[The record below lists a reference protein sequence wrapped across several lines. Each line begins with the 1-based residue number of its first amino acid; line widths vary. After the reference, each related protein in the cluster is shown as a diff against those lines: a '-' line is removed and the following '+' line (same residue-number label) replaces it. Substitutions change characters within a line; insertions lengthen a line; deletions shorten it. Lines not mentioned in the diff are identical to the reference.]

1 MKKKLSSLI
10 DLAKQPETYLNDQ
23 EVMDLIGSGK
33 EIKISKARFYRPNR
47 IRRFF
52 IPLILIVMTALV
64 VVISSILL
72 LSPAKDIPNTKGPID
87 SLPKARTVVAANVA
101 SPASDTSQEV
111 NPQKLIPQSP
121 VKSKLKI
128 KSEKPKKEQSL
139 KVADTRRI
147 ISVAEGDSIVSAEAE
162 RLIETQGL
170 GVKPIELDSATLRCI
185 GLNISDGSI
194 EILWEDT
201 TYHCYRS
208 NRYFQGITARSIAFT
223 TQAWALRTASQLAGW
238 KMKPVK
244 FIALSSRGE
253 NKPVTRRQNLYGYQ
267 LDPASFDILLNA
279 SIPIAIKGYN
289 SAEKYMKV
297 IFWLVPT
304 VELINCLPDSIAVPM
319 RKEFNRNIKPI
330 LAGLTEK
337 NGKPVKIDTPQNVF
351 SAEELANPVP
361 CQYFPSFC
369 EGLPGLDNLRVYP
382 IPTSDFLNI
391 EILLLQS
398 KKITYRLFDISGRVL
413 NDKLPT
419 KDYTVPGQYTEKLDL
434 SGLNPGLYL
443 LVLTDNEGAR
453 MTRRILKN

>member
-1 MKKKLSSLI
+1 
-10 DLAKQPETYLNDQ
+10 
-23 EVMDLIGSGK
+23 
-33 EIKISKARFYRPNR
+33 
-47 IRRFF
+47 
-52 IPLILIVMTALV
+52 
-64 VVISSILL
+64 
-72 LSPAKDIPNTKGPID
+72 
-87 SLPKARTVVAANVA
+87 
-101 SPASDTSQEV
+101 
-111 NPQKLIPQSP
+111 
-121 VKSKLKI
+121 
-128 KSEKPKKEQSL
+128 
-139 KVADTRRI
+139 
-147 ISVAEGDSIVSAEAE
+147 
-162 RLIETQGL
+162 
-170 GVKPIELDSATLRCI
+170 
-185 GLNISDGSI
+185 
-194 EILWEDT
+194 
-201 TYHCYRS
+201 
-208 NRYFQGITARSIAFT
+208 
-223 TQAWALRTASQLAGW
+223 
-238 KMKPVK
+238 MKPVK

-279 SIPIAIKGYN
+279 SSPIAIKGYN

-398 KKITYRLFDISGRVL
+398 KKINPKGGGGGGANRPRNAGWSASGFH
-413 NDKLPT
+413 
-419 KDYTVPGQYTEKLDL
+419 
-434 SGLNPGLYL
+434 SGEPSKRAWLWPW
-443 LVLTDNEGAR
+443 
-453 MTRRILKN
+453 TRCSATPPPSGP